1 MEIRVSFTGTKTVR
15 QTVEATVT
23 VDSDAISQA
32 MVGEYGNSLRD
43 ALSNAYFE
51 LDGTDAQVTLM
62 VDISEILDDQISN
75 NDLSDF
81 TVTDEDIDEDYGTDW
96 WDIEDIQVI

>member
-32 MVGEYGNSLRD
+32 MVEEYGNSLRD
-43 ALSNAYFE
+43 ALSSADFE
-51 LDGTDAQVTLM
+51 LDGTDAQVTLR
-62 VDISEILDDQISN
+62 VDISDILDEQISN
-75 NDLSDF
+75 NELSDF
-81 TVTDEDIDEDYGTDW
+81 AVTDADIDEDYGTDW
-96 WDIEDIQVI
+96 WDIEDNQVI